1 VFLPP
6 SVPYVRL
13 EPPRALVPRHP
24 SVPSLCL
31 CRPRRASMRWRWSLP
46 FCLGLR
52 SGWRLFLWLWWWC
65 RLRGARTRVAA
76 LAIGARG
83 RVYRGCP
90 SSRRP
95 RRRVGCG
102 WARGAGACVRERR
115 GLGARRHLARRGGGE
130 EARRGRG
137 RRGRRACSRVER
149 RRASRRVADRV
160 VRSREARARRAR
172 VDAAARR
179 EGGRRL
185 SRLLSRGA
193 RGGARTRGGAPAR
206 GARLGSRGARGGAG
220 PPPRLRIS
228 SAASVGDSVDGG
240 RGHGVRAL
248 SM

>member
-1 VFLPP
+1 
-6 SVPYVRL
+6 
-13 EPPRALVPRHP
+13 
-24 SVPSLCL
+24 
-31 CRPRRASMRWRWSLP
+31 MRWLLGLSLG
-46 FCLGLR
+46 LGLR
-52 SGWRLFLWLWWWC
+52 FGRRLFLWLRWWC

-102 WARGAGACVRERR
+102 SARGAGACVRERR

-137 RRGRRACSRVER
+137 RRVRRACSWVER

-160 VRSREARARRAR
+160 VRSREAMARRAR

-193 RGGARTRGGAPAR
+193 RGGEEYGGAR
-206 GARLGSRGARGGAG
+206 RLGARG
-220 PPPRLRIS
+220 
-228 SAASVGDSVDGG
+228 
-240 RGHGVRAL
+240 
-248 SM
+248 